1 MANALSRFMKPSS
14 RGATDAG
21 LLILRLCA
29 GLALAFSHG
38 LTKVLTLGKFIAT
51 VERHGFPLPHVFGP
65 VAAFSEFLGGL
76 LIAVGLAT
84 RPAATFVLMTM
95 LGAAF
100 KVHAHDPFSKKELA
114 FAYALVAVVVLVAGP
129 GRYSLDARLGKRH

>member
-29 GLALAFSHG
+29 GLTLAFGHG
-38 LTKVLTLGKFIAT
+38 LSKVLTLGKFIAS
-51 VERHGFPLPHVFGP
+51 VERHGFPLPQIFGP
-65 VAAFSEFLGGL
+65 AAAFSEFLGGL
-76 LIAVGLAT
+76 LLALGLAT
-84 RPAATFVLMTM
+84 RPAATFVLATM
-95 LGAAF
+95 LGAAL

-114 FAYALVAVVVLVAGP
+114 FAYAVVAIVMLVAGP
-129 GRYSLDARLGKRH
+129 GRFSLDARLEKRR